1 MKQGWTRQAGTR
13 LMFVECKY
21 SWDLYGLLLGSSPSV
36 WVSLVTQMAKNLP
49 AMQETWFQLMG
60 WEDPLEK
67 GFLPGE
73 PHGQRSLWAMVH
85 EAAKSRTRLS
95 N

>member
-21 SWDLYGLLLGSSPSV
+21 SWDLYVLLLGSSPSV

-73 PHGQRSLWAMVH
+73 PHGQRSLVGYGP
-85 EAAKSRTRLS
+85 
-95 N
+95 